1 MSDSFQ
7 SAHEEYFS
15 FSSHD
20 HFRLSEAGICIYSAD
35 NYYHERVVYD
45 YELVFVTDGR
55 LVVRENDQLIHLE
68 KNQGYIFFPRTT
80 RLRGSVPV
88 TKGTTYFWLHF
99 TFAPTSSAQETGLTF
114 WETNTIRES
123 KTCEVDPGN
132 RAVCCQWN
140 ERGPVVPCGQQGS
153 RLRIPRFTTP
163 RNPDRLAML
172 LKWYIQDYM
181 GEEQQEH
188 YHDMLFQFIL
198 QEFSKTSLHGPEDQ
212 FINPMVSMAYQYIM
226 NNFSKDLSV
235 QDLAVD
241 VGCNPDYLTKLFK
254 QTFGKPVIRFINDIR
269 IEHAKHLLVTTNKQ
283 IKQIAAE
290 CGYNSD
296 IHFRQT
302 FKKMEGITPKEY
314 QTFTSKARIN
324 PN

>member
-1 MSDSFQ
+1 MTDQPQ
-7 SAHEEYFS
+7 SLLQEEYFT
-15 FSSHD
+15 FAPTD
-20 HFRLSEAGICIYSAD
+20 RFRLSEAGICIYSAD

-80 RLRGSVPV
+80 RFRGSVPV

-99 TFAPTSSAQETGLTF
+99 SFASAESASSEEQPAGTKCPPHQQTGGTGTTSSEDCPHKSDQRLTQ
-114 WETNTIRES
+114 IS
-123 KTCEVDPGN
+123 
-132 RAVCCQWN
+132 
-140 ERGPVVPCGQQGS
+140 
-153 RLRIPRFTTP
+153 IPRLTTP

-181 GEEQQEH
+181 NEEQQES
-188 YHDMLFQFIL
+188 YHNILFQCIL
-198 QEFSKTSLHGPEDQ
+198 QEYSRTAQHKLEDQ
-212 FINPMVSMAYQYIM
+212 LISPMVSKAYQYIM
-226 NNFSKDLSV
+226 NNFSQDISV
-235 QDLAVD
+235 QELARH

-254 QTFGKPVIRFINDIR
+254 HAFGKPIISFINEIR

-314 QTFTSKARIN
+314 QTLTSHVRIN
-324 PN
+324 TS